1 MLTVT
6 KILDIFKNVAN
17 KNDVC
22 NTPKP
27 PSSSGLGHLPFT
39 EATGIQIPLGVLQEV
54 RVRLEAWLLFFCGD
68 SYLNK
73 VQSRFTLE
81 IIYSSAFTHFKQ

>member
-6 KILDIFKNVAN
+6 KILDIFKNVARAN
-17 KNDVC
+17 EAY

-39 EATGIQIPLGVLQEV
+39 EATGIQIPLGVLQV
-54 RVRLEAWLLFFCGD
+54 IRVKFNLELGSCFFWAFFHSLQSVCFLL
-68 SYLNK
+68 L
-73 VQSRFTLE
+73 
-81 IIYSSAFTHFKQ
+81 IIFVN